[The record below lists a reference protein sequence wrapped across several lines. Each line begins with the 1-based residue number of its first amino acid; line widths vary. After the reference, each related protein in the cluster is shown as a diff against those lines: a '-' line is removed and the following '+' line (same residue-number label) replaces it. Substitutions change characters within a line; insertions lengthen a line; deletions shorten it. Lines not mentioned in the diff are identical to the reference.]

1 VLGIVVASTLFLLLA
16 GTLAL
21 GTSAEPS
28 TTGSWVKVVL
38 GLLLLAAVPWAS
50 GRATPGWPSVRRRS
64 HPADDSGLT
73 AQQPQYG
80 LQ

>member
-1 VLGIVVASTLFLLLA
+1 MVLFQAAPALGEFLLGRLA
-16 GTLAL
+16 QSRL
-21 GTSAEPS
+21 G
-28 TTGSWVKVVL
+28 VL